1 MLDMFSSSLMYP
13 LTVTLSATGQ
23 GDRDTFTPKTLLIPD
38 CGNGEITSSIT
49 ETHAGGVGVGVG
61 VGLGGGLGGS
71 GVGVGLGGGGVGV
84 GLGGGGVG
92 VGLGGGGEG
101 KHPMLVVHEPP
112 GIQE

>member
-61 VGLGGGLGGS
+61 VGVGLGGGLGGS

-84 GLGGGGVG
+84 GLGGG
-92 VGLGGGGEG
+92 EG